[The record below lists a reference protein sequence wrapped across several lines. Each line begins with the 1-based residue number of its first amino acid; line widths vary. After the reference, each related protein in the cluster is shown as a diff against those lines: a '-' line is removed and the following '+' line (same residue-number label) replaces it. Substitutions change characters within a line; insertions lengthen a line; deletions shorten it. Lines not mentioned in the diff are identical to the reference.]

1 MSKRQKVMVIGSGG
15 FIGSNFI
22 RQSIYNRKPYIISSI
37 DKVREDHII
46 HNIYIN
52 QDHSFHI
59 ADICDSHILHVIFEK
74 ERPDVIIF
82 SADDRSETEST
93 IKTNLLGLNNV
104 INECSLYGSRIIYL
118 SDYGVLG
125 TLTTNEL
132 PQDENS
138 PKAQIDTD
146 PFLIIKSTAEDLLKC
161 RSNNYII
168 ARLDSNYGPWQTCNE
183 TIPKIIRGQILDQEE
198 YVEPAMNVKSYT
210 HVYDTCSAISIL
222 IENGQN
228 KETYNISNNQEFST
242 LEIAN
247 IISNSFVKN
256 IEKVK
261 FTDLI
266 QPQRQ
271 SLIGTKLKSIGWKPE
286 YKLRDGINQTCQWYV
301 SNKYVFN
308 L

>member
-1 MSKRQKVMVIGSGG
+1 MAKRQKVMVIGSGG

-22 RQSIYNRKPYIISSI
+22 RQSVYNKKPYIISSI

-46 HNIYIN
+46 HNIYTN

-74 ERPDVIIF
+74 ETPDVVVF
-82 SADDRSETEST
+82 AADDHSETESA
-93 IKTNLLGLNNV
+93 IKTNLIGLLNV
-104 INECSLYGSRIIYL
+104 INECSLYKSKLIYL

-125 TLTTNEL
+125 ILTNNEQPL
-132 PQDENS
+132 DEFS
-138 PKAQIDTD
+138 PKAQIDHD
-146 PFLIIKSTAEDLLKC
+146 PFLIIKSTAEDLIKC
-161 RSNNYII
+161 RCENYII

-183 TIPKIIRGQILDQEE
+183 TIPKVIRGQILDQEE
-198 YVEPAMNVKSYT
+198 CVEPAMNIKSYT
-210 HVYDTCSAISIL
+210 HVYDTCSAIFTI
-222 IENGQN
+222 IENWKN
-228 KETYNISNNQEFST
+228 KETYNISNGQEFST

-247 IISNSFVKN
+247 IISNFFVKN

-271 SLIGTKLKSIGWKPE
+271 SLKDTKLKQLGWKPE
-286 YKLRDGINQTCQWYV
+286 YKLKDGINQTCQWYV